1 MWVYENEECARLMT
15 YGKSVYIVVK
25 LNENYSSIFAGNEQA
40 EPELNMKEIAELS
53 NKTITINRNE
63 YLKVKGSIDTNIY
76 FISSGSLRIF
86 VSDEFE
92 EQIIR
97 FGYPGN
103 LVVSLDSFLTG
114 KPSVFF
120 IQAIK
125 KTVLKVITKQQ
136 FNEFLQIES
145 NIILWTNILESLVI
159 QQLEREI
166 DILTSS
172 PKERY
177 MRVLRRSP
185 QLFQEIPNRYI
196 ANYLRMSPET
206 LSRLKKS

>member
-1 MWVYENEECARLMT
+1 
-15 YGKSVYIVVK
+15 
-25 LNENYSSIFAGNEQA
+25 
-40 EPELNMKEIAELS
+40 MKEIIALS
-53 NKTITINRNE
+53 EKTITIERNGF
-63 YLKVKGSIDTNIY
+63 LKVKGSIDTNVYYIE
-76 FISSGSLRIF
+76 SGSLRIF
-86 VSDEFE
+86 VLDDYE

-97 FGYPGN
+97 FGYKEN
-103 LVVSLDSFLTG
+103 MVVSLDSFLTG
-114 KPSVFF
+114 KPSDFF

-125 KTVLKVITKQQ
+125 KTVVKVINKQQ
-136 FNEFLQIES
+136 MDNFLKAENNQAMWIA
-145 NIILWTNILESLVI
+145 ILENLVL
-159 QQLEREI
+159 QQLEREV

-177 MRVLRRSP
+177 QRVLKRSP